1 MSSVRGAVEELDSDA
16 KLTRRQRRMVI
27 RMAMKGLRPWRR
39 IAIVAAVVILAAT
52 IARLAGPKLIA
63 WGIDSG
69 IAQGGDGL
77 SVVTWAAILWIAASV
92 AGYFLTRSQI
102 WLVSYIGEQY
112 LRDLRVRVFSHI
124 ESLDIDFFS
133 RERSG
138 RLVSRMTSDVE
149 SLQHFVSQGLIILI
163 SSVLTFFLTL
173 GVLFTMSVQLT
184 MVTLAVLPPL
194 VVASIVFRS
203 YANPAYLRVRE
214 RIAGVLN
221 RLQENLTG
229 IRVVQAFGREEI
241 DAGAFELDNE
251 SHYKAQVRTAR
262 ISAIYFPVVEFVGLA
277 GGAIVLGAG
286 AALASDGAIGF
297 GIVIAFVFYL
307 SNLFDPVQQVTQL
320 YNDFQAATAALHKLH
335 TLLDVKPKI
344 VERPGAVALKDGP
357 GRLRIERASF
367 AYEVGRPVIR
377 DVTLDIEPGTRLAVV
392 GQTGAGKSTLVK
404 LMTRFYDP
412 NSGAISIDCVD
423 LRDATNDSL
432 RKMIGFVPQE
442 GHVFSGTVWE
452 NIAYGRKGASRD
464 DAVIACEQ
472 LGIMDLIRSLPEG
485 IDTAVDEKGG
495 RLSAGQRQL
504 IALARARLA
513 DPRILIMDEATSA
526 LDPAT
531 AAAIE
536 EAIPALMRGR
546 TSVIIAHRLATAV
559 RSDLIVLMEAGKI
572 AEIGEHEDLI
582 RRNGPY
588 AELYRQWTGVS

>member
-1 MSSVRGAVEELDSDA
+1 MSSVRGAVEELDSED
-16 KLTRRQRRMVI
+16 KLTRKQRRKVI
-27 RMAMKGLRPWRR
+27 RMAMRGLRPWRR
-39 IAIVAAVVILAAT
+39 LAVVAAVVILVAT
-52 IARLAGPKLIA
+52 LARLAGPKLIA

-69 IAQGGDGL
+69 IARGSDGL
-77 SVVTWAAILWIAASV
+77 SVVTWAAVLWVVASI

-112 LRDLRVRVFSHI
+112 LRELRVRVFSHI

-173 GVLFTMSVQLT
+173 AILFTMSVELT
-184 MVTLAVLPPL
+184 LVTLAVLPPL
-194 VVASIVFRS
+194 IVASVVFRS

-241 DAGAFELDNE
+241 DAGAFELANE
-251 SHYKAQVRTAR
+251 SHFKAQVHTAR

-286 AALASDGAIGF
+286 AALASDGSIGF
-297 GIVIAFVFYL
+297 GVVIAFVFYL
-307 SNLFDPVQQVTQL
+307 SNLFDPIQQVTQL

-335 TLLDVKPKI
+335 ALLDVEAKI
-344 VERPGAVALKDGP
+344 AEKPGAVALQDGP
-357 GRLRIERASF
+357 GRLRIERATF
-367 AYEVGRPVIR
+367 AYEENRPVIR
-377 DVTLDIEPGTRLAVV
+377 DVTLDLDPGTRLALV

-412 NSGAISIDCVD
+412 NSGVVSFDGVN
-423 LRDATNDSL
+423 LRDATIESL

-452 NIAYGRKGASRD
+452 NIAYGRTRASRA
-464 DAVIACEQ
+464 DALAACEQ
-472 LGIMDLIRSLPEG
+472 LGIMGVIRSLPEG
-485 IDTAVDEKGG
+485 IDTRVDEKGG

-504 IALARARLA
+504 IALARAHLA

-536 EAIPALMRGR
+536 EAIPALMTGR

-559 RSDLIVLMEAGKI
+559 RSDLVVLMEDGKI
-572 AEIGEHEDLI
+572 AEMGRHEDLV
-582 RRNGPY
+582 RRDGPY
-588 AELYRQWTGVS
+588 AELYRQWSGVS